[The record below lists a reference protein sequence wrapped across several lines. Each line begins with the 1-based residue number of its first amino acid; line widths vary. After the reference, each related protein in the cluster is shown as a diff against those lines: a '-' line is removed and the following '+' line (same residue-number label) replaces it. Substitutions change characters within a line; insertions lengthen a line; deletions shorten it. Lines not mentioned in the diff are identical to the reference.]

1 MLNPDTGSWI
11 HGSDWPQQAAMTQ
24 SLFAGSV
31 AGAPRRYAVVGAGF
45 AGIAAAWHL
54 MQQGSQVGP
63 TEVHL
68 WDVAGLAG
76 GASGAAAG
84 LLHPFSPTGKV
95 CTP

>member
-1 MLNPDTGSWI
+1 MS
-11 HGSDWPQQAAMTQ
+11 Q
-24 SLFAGSV
+24 SLTADC
-31 AGAPRRYAVVGAGF
+31 ATGAPQRYAVVGAGF
-45 AGIAAAWHL
+45 AGVAAAWHL

-68 WDVAGLAG
+68 YDVAGLAG